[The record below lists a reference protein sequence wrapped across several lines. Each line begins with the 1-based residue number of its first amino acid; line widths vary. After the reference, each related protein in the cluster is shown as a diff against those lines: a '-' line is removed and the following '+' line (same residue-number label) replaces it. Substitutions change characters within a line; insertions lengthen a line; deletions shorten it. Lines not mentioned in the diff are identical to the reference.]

1 MEFLTLISPLS
12 SPNLATY
19 RWIRS
24 ARVSPS
30 LIIYEWYKTSI
41 INQPYLWI
49 FQIETEADVVEGSH
63 GSLQVHVANEL
74 GLLDPDLEDEGPT
87 SVQT

>member
-30 LIIYEWYKTSI
+30 LNIHKLYKNRI

-49 FQIETEADVVEGSH
+49 FQIETEADVVEGSQ
-63 GSLQVHVANEL
+63 GSLQVHVAEQL
-74 GLLDPDLEDEGPT
+74 VLLDPDLKDERPT
-87 SVQT
+87 SVRT